1 MRLDESLKARR
12 PTLTEVLRTRL
23 RDTLNLVGASLN
35 RLGLAPNSFTLIGLA
50 GTALGA
56 YVLARGDLPLG
67 GALVLAMGL
76 VDALDGPMARL
87 RGDAPGF
94 GAFVDS
100 VSDRYSEL
108 LVYGGLLVYYLG
120 EGDDRMVL
128 FVFAAA
134 AGAVMV
140 SYVKARAEGLG
151 FEAGVGIL
159 TRMERLLVLGPG
171 LVLGFAD
178 VAIALVA
185 VLANLTAIQRI
196 LFVRRQVRRQ
206 GGQGN

>member
-12 PTLTEVLRTRL
+12 PTLTEVLRARL
-23 RDTLNLVGASLN
+23 RDILNPLGAWLN

-50 GTALGA
+50 GAALGA

-67 GALVLAMGL
+67 GGLVLATGL
-76 VDALDGPMARL
+76 VDALDGPMARM

-120 EGDDRMVL
+120 QGDDRMVL

-151 FEAGVGIL
+151 FEGGVGIL

-196 LFVRRQVRRQ
+196 LFVRRQARRQ
-206 GGQGN
+206 GG